1 MSQVVDNPAPV
12 VSRPGATVPGATPP
26 GAGGM
31 PGQAGRLASEV
42 RAIAADLLGASSTRL
57 VKMAFENDGGWR
69 VEIEVFAPNPE
80 LTAGMREG
88 AKAILERSRYQ
99 LKLDVNWQLVALEPA
114 EG

>member
-1 MSQVVDNPAPV
+1 MDAAAEGTMSQVVDNPAPAA
-12 VSRPGATVPGATPP
+12 SRPGAGAAPSQT
-26 GAGGM
+26 
-31 PGQAGRLASEV
+31 GRLASEV
-42 RAIAADLLGASSTRL
+42 RAIAADLLGASSTRI

-69 VEIEVFAPNPE
+69 VEVEVFSPNPE

-99 LKLDVNWQLVALEPA
+99 LKLDVNWQLVALEPV